1 MMNSLLV
8 SASTLYNFWGEAR
21 LSTCHLHNRVSYKK
35 TGRTPYEL
43 WKGHAPNIKYL
54 KVWGYLAKVMLPDL
68 KKRKIGSKTY
78 DCMFIGYVNNNA
90 SYKFLVLK
98 SDVL

>member
-1 MMNSLLV
+1 MF
-8 SASTLYNFWGEAR
+8 A
-21 LSTCHLHNRVSYKK
+21 CHLHNKVSYKK
-35 TGRTPYEL
+35 IGRTPYEL
-43 WKGHAPNIKYL
+43 WQGHAPIIKYL

-68 KKRKIGSKTY
+68 KKRKIGSKIS
-78 DCMFIGYVNNNA
+78 DCMFIGYVNNSA